1 MSALFRGGLI
11 ALGAVAMCLGHAG
24 AARAAVK
31 PGLAGAQELF
41 QANRWEDAR
50 AHVRATWAS
59 LPPQE
64 RGTATFLTGRS
75 YVREAEF
82 YRWLRRVGTD
92 VGLGY
97 LSELKAA
104 NMSRRVAWVP
114 LFAALYQLDA
124 GRDREAERGLV
135 AAASLPGVTADW
147 KAVARLRRAAA
158 LERLG
163 RGAESAVLAKDA
175 SAEARY
181 WRLVLGGQPD
191 APIALSGEG
200 RREKLQTSCL
210 LFRAS
215 RAPAAEAL
223 LSGVSLD
230 APDVEEKA
238 DPNKVLRFHDPLV
251 LEAWERTLWE
261 RAALALRPLAVG
273 GVGAEKA
280 LAGYYTG
287 VSLFFLGASDEA
299 ARYLTQASAAPVGDE
314 LQATA
319 RLLGAASGWNSRP
332 PTAAQL
338 SLLWESTQGAM
349 DAALVW
355 DELKRPAL
363 ATMEPFASKLAE
375 RLRDLPEAAPQRPS
389 GALVGRW
396 GLVQLARGED
406 SALLGTALWDARNKS
421 NKNKLEWNDPLLLL
435 ALSAADY
442 RNQQYAQALETLFE
456 LSKTF
461 AGLRSLQWNL
471 QGVYAARQ
479 KAGGEARISQ

>member
-1 MSALFRGGLI
+1 VRALI
-11 ALGAVAMCLGHAG
+11 ALLAGGLAVVGSPE
-24 AARAAVK
+24 ARAAVK

-50 AHVRATWAS
+50 AHLRSAWAS
-59 LPPQE
+59 LPQAE
-64 RGTATFLTGRS
+64 RGTATFLIGRS
-75 YVREAEF
+75 YAREAEF
-82 YRWLRRVGTD
+82 YRWLRRVGAD

-97 LSELKAA
+97 LSELQAA
-104 NMSRRVAWVP
+104 RMNRRVAWIP

-124 GRDREAERGLV
+124 GRDREAERAL
-135 AAASLPGVTADW
+135 AAAAALPGVTADW
-147 KAVARLRRAAA
+147 KVVARLRRAAA

-163 RGAESAVLAKDA
+163 RAGDAPGVANDA
-175 SAEARY
+175 STEARY
-181 WRLVLGGQPD
+181 WRLVLTGKADP
-191 APIALSGEG
+191 AVTPSGPG
-200 RREKLQTSCL
+200 RRERLQASCL

-215 RAPAAEAL
+215 RAPAAAAL
-223 LSGVSLD
+223 LSEVSLD
-230 APDVEEKA
+230 APDVEESGEA
-238 DPNKVLRFHDPLV
+238 NKVLRFHDPLV

-261 RAALALRPLAVG
+261 RAVWTLRPLAVG

-287 VSLFFLGASDEA
+287 LGLFFVGAGDEA
-299 ARYLTQASAAPVGDE
+299 ARYLKEASAAPVGDE
-314 LQATA
+314 LRATA
-319 RLLGAASGWNSRP
+319 RLLAAGAGWKSRP
-332 PTAAQL
+332 PAAEEL
-338 SLLWESTQGAM
+338 SALWESTRGGT
-349 DAALVW
+349 DASLAW
-355 DELKRPAL
+355 YELKRPEL
-363 ATMEPFASKLAE
+363 AQMEPFASQLDE
-375 RLRDLPEAAPQRPS
+375 RLRDLPGAAPERPS
-389 GALVGRW
+389 GAVVGRW

-406 SALLGTALWDARNKS
+406 PALLGTALWEARNKS

-461 AGLRSLQWNL
+461 PGLRSLQWNL